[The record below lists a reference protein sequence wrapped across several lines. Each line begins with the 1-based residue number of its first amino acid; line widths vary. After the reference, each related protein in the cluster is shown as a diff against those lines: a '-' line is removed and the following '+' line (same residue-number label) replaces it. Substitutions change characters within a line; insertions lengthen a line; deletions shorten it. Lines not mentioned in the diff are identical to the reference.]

1 MTGCLGARVLGCM
14 GARVLGCMGALVLG
28 CLGAVAT
35 PAAARAQGSVDADR
49 VVTAVRAAMAPA
61 LPFPESDEFGS
72 LPKDGKSTTTWM
84 VKPHAPGDRSIEV
97 IANPL
102 NLANQQRA
110 TKAMAQIQAS
120 LESAQ
125 RRSEAQY
132 ERAIAEAKRT
142 GRSQDVDGVTL
153 SDEGVAGAR
162 IDAEAHVTIDV
173 DFNKPSY
180 LFSIASSIEP
190 SASRSMSVPGAVAIV
205 TVPSNVYRQKTEP
218 AYDDHFCPAE
228 SLVFFGGLG
237 APDVD
242 RRSETSFQVTAAAT
256 SSAAG
261 APVRSLVLRLR
272 GNDTLIAQILRTS
285 EWNAVLEL
293 LK

>member
-1 MTGCLGARVLGCM
+1 MK
-14 GARVLGCMGALVLG
+14 LVL
-28 CLGAVAT
+28 LVLLAVA
-35 PAAARAQGSVDADR
+35 PAPHEGGPYDERVMAAM
-49 VVTAVRAAMAPA
+49 RAAVMPA
-61 LPFPESDEFGS
+61 LPFPESDDEGS
-72 LPKDGKSTTTWM
+72 LPKDGKTTEAWM
-84 VKPHAPGDRSIEV
+84 VRPHAAGDRSIEV

-153 SDEGVAGAR
+153 SDEGLAGAR

-173 DFNKPSY
+173 EFNQPAYSFTVTSSMAPS
-180 LFSIASSIEP
+180 P
-190 SASRSMSVPGAVAIV
+190 SRTITIPGAVAVI
-205 TVPSNVYRQKTEP
+205 TVPSNVYRQKTATSSDER
-218 AYDDHFCPAE
+218 FCPAE
-228 SLVFFGGLG
+228 TLLFFGGLH

-242 RRSETSFQVTAAAT
+242 EHANDSFTVTA
-256 SSAAG
+256 SAAAAETRPG
-261 APVRSLVLRLR
+261 VRSMVVRLR
-272 GNDTLIAQILRTS
+272 GNDTLIAQILRGS
-285 EWNAVLEL
+285 DWGRVVEL